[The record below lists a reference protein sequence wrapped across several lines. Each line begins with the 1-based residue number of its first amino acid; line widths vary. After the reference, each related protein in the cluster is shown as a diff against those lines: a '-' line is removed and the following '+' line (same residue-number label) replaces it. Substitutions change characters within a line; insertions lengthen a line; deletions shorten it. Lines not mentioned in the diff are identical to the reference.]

1 MYALWTQGNDFAKV
15 FDLCARVED
24 DFRPACYH
32 GLGRS
37 AFLQSTEQQ
46 VTDGGQAGSTR
57 MLCMLG
63 EDHEA
68 RSNCVAGAVKTF
80 IYYNRGDTRA
90 EAFCRPF
97 DADLRAVC
105 LQAAEEYYEDFAL
118 D

>member
-1 MYALWTQGNDFAKV
+1 MKPDPTAS
-15 FDLCARVED
+15 
-24 DFRPACYH
+24 
-32 GLGRS
+32 LGR
-37 AFLQSTEQQ
+37 F
-46 VTDGGQAGSTR
+46 
-57 MLCMLG
+57 
-63 EDHEA
+63 
-68 RSNCVAGAVKTF
+68 KTF